1 MKILVGETRFFV
13 KLLLNCM
20 VRYGKINMSKN
31 VEFYFRKGIVDM
43 SNKKNKFL
51 WVEVFLIFTVIS
63 ICIVQSLVQI
73 QIESRRNSLSKI
85 EGYYAS
91 DLEYQINSVL
101 DSVYIL
107 SSLIMENHTDEAEIE
122 KVAENIKKLY
132 TMVENIGLAKNGVV
146 SRVCVGDESE
156 WNNVDFL
163 KDERFQKRAQ
173 RAKAIKEMV
182 LAGPIELN
190 SGDKV
195 IVGIKPVYLEGERF
209 WGFVFVGIS
218 FPDILGHV
226 DSYKEILEQYA
237 FEIVEKVNYIKGSN
251 CILEKDADKLH
262 APVEETIK
270 LPNSEWTIYI
280 SPHNR
285 WYTYKDYIPKLLIA
299 IFISLF
305 LTLIVKQIYSDF
317 EAQKKLRTALEEEKE
332 RYRIAMESST
342 DTIFEYDIREDI
354 CTFYGS
360 LIDGSKTKENIKV
373 VTNYEAKVL
382 SGELFHFS
390 DTDRVMEFFS
400 GKNPGAFET
409 RYRIEGTSE
418 NGNSEYVWL
427 SMKGSVIYDKG
438 EPIRIIGTSRNIQA
452 RKEKEWKSIEASH
465 RDSLTKLY
473 TEIVGQKKIEQYL
486 AFKSRTEICELLLIG
501 VDNFQQI
508 NNAYGYMFA
517 DTILVEVA
525 EVIREV
531 SKDNDIAV
539 RFGGD
544 EFLLFLK
551 NSVGGKGERI
561 AKMICR
567 QVREIYVG
575 ENENITISCSIGRVS
590 TTLFKDFASLLKYV
604 ELTFNYVKNYEKG
617 GEANYLNV
625 ADKIEDMLYNEE
637 FSEREISEIIDTH
650 SAKEEDI
657 ISFAFGILEKTKDLR
672 SAINVLLA
680 RISKKYNLSQI
691 SIYETDVE
699 FLKSVVT
706 YSWPMMDEKEV
717 RAYAIA
723 DKNELN
729 KIIHHYDKE
738 GICILNN
745 ADSKKTLNQPLRE
758 ILDVP
763 KNQSHLFCALYEAG
777 KYKGAIHFA
786 DTKKNR
792 RWTSEEKRAFR
803 EISKI
808 IATHISKANAD
819 IASKAK
825 SEFLSR
831 MSHEIRTP
839 MNAIIG
845 MTNIAL
851 GFVDDNQNVKDCL
864 EKIDTSTKYLL
875 SLINDILDMSRIE
888 SGKMTVCKE
897 AFQLDNLVKELETL
911 IRPQTEEKK
920 LKLEIVKDFTNSNL
934 IGDELR
940 LNQVLINLTGN
951 ALKFTPIGG
960 TITVKIEQIS
970 HEEEAAAIRFAVK
983 DTGIGINKENLSRIF
998 QAFEQEETT
1007 TAHRY
1012 GGTGL
1017 GLAISSN
1024 LVRLMGGHL
1033 AVDSIEG
1040 KGSEFYFTIQFPL
1053 SKEKVVAN
1061 ENAVEEKENY
1071 DFSGKRVLLVE
1082 DNDLNLEIAETILDM
1097 VGCKVES
1104 AKNGQEAVDKF
1115 LETPVN
1121 YYDVILMDIRMPIL
1135 DGFEATKIIRTA
1147 EKEDARTVPIIA
1159 LSANAFDEDT
1169 KKSIDAGMNGH
1180 LAKPIDIKHLYKVL
1194 NKVLNNG

>member
-1 MKILVGETRFFV
+1 MAWS
-13 KLLLNCM
+13 NCDGI
-20 VRYGKINMSKN
+20 Y
-31 VEFYFRKGIVDM
+31 YRKGIVDM
-43 SNKKNKFL
+43 SNKKNRFL
-51 WVEVFLIFTVIS
+51 WVEVFIIFVVVS

-73 QIESRRNSLSKI
+73 QIEGKKNNLSKI
-85 EGYYAS
+85 ERYYAN

-101 DSVYIL
+101 SSSYII
-107 SSLIMENHTDEAEIE
+107 SSLVREINTTDEEIE
-122 KVAENIKKLY
+122 TVAAHIKKLY
-132 TMVENIGLAKNGVV
+132 STVKYIGLAEDGIVN
-146 SRVCVGDESE
+146 RVYLGNE
-156 WNNVDFL
+156 NVWSNINFL
-163 KDERFQKRAQ
+163 KDVRFQKKAQ
-173 RAKAIKEMV
+173 YAKAVKKMV
-182 LAGPIELN
+182 LAGPIELS
-190 SGDKV
+190 SGEKIIMGIEPV
-195 IVGIKPVYLEGERF
+195 ILEGENF
-209 WGFVFVGIS
+209 WGFVFVGIP
-218 FPDILGHV
+218 FPDILGQV

-237 FEIVEKVNYIKGSN
+237 FKIEQEIDYIGEN
-251 CILEKDADKLH
+251 TCILSKDSDKLYT
-262 APVEETIK
+262 PVQETIK
-270 LPNSEWTIYI
+270 LPNAKWVISI
-280 SPHNR
+280 SPYDR
-285 WYTYKDYIPKLLIA
+285 WYTYEEYIPKILIA
-299 IFISLF
+299 ILISLF
-305 LTLIVKQIYSDF
+305 LTLIAKQIYSDF
-317 EAQKKLRTALEEEKE
+317 EAQKKLQTALEEEKE

-342 DTIFEYDIREDI
+342 DTIFEYDIRSDV

-373 VTNYEAKVL
+373 VSNYEAKVL

-400 GKNPGAFET
+400 GKNPSAFET
-409 RYRIEGTSE
+409 RYRIGGPSEDGT
-418 NGNSEYVWL
+418 SEYVWL
-427 SMKGSVIYDKG
+427 SMKGSAIYDKG

-508 NNAYGYMFA
+508 NHAYGYMFA
-517 DTILVEVA
+517 DTVLVEVA

-551 NSVGGKGERI
+551 NSAGGKGERI
-561 AKMICR
+561 ARIICQ

-575 ENENITISCSIGRVS
+575 ENENITISCSIGRAS
-590 TTLFKDFASLLKYV
+590 TTLFRDFESLLKYA

-637 FSEREISEIIDTH
+637 FNEREISEIIDTH

-657 ISFAFGILEKTKDLR
+657 VSFAFGILEKTKDLR

-680 RISKKYNLSQI
+680 RISKKYELNRI
-691 SIYETDVE
+691 SIFETDTE

-706 YSWPMMDEKEV
+706 YSWPMIEEKEV
-717 RAYAIA
+717 RTYTIA
-723 DKNELN
+723 DKDELK
-729 KIIHHYDKE
+729 KITHQYDKE

-745 ADSKKTLNQPLRE
+745 ADNKKALTIPLRE

-786 DTKKNR
+786 DTRKNR
-792 RWTSEEKRAFR
+792 KWTGEEKRAFR

-851 GFVDDNQNVKDCL
+851 GFADDNQNVKDCL

-897 AFQLDNLVKELETL
+897 PFQLENLVKELEVL
-911 IRPQTEEKK
+911 IRPQTEAKQ
-920 LKLEIVKDFTNSNL
+920 LKLEIVKDFKDSNL

-951 ALKFTPIGG
+951 ALKFTPVGG
-960 TITVKIEQIS
+960 TITVKIEQLV
-970 HEEEAAAIRFAVK
+970 HEDNVAAIRFAVK
-983 DTGIGINKENLSRIF
+983 DTGIGINKDNLSRIF
-998 QAFEQEETT
+998 QAFEQEEST

-1033 AVDSIEG
+1033 SVDSIEG
-1040 KGSEFYFTIQFPL
+1040 EGSEFYFTIQFPL
-1053 SKEKVVAN
+1053 SEAKVTEEEKVV
-1061 ENAVEEKENY
+1061 EEEESY
-1071 DFSGKRVLLVE
+1071 DFTGKRILLVE
-1082 DNDLNLEIAETILDM
+1082 DNDLNLEIAETILSM
-1097 VGCKVES
+1097 VGCEVES

-1115 LETPVN
+1115 IEASVY
-1121 YYDVILMDIRMPIL
+1121 YYDVILMDIRMPIM
-1135 DGFEATKIIRTA
+1135 DGFEATKLIRTS
-1147 EKEDARTVPIIA
+1147 EKEDARIVPIIA

-1180 LAKPIDIKHLYKVL
+1180 LAKPIDMKHLYKVL
-1194 NKVLNNG
+1194 NKLLNQSVL

>member
-1 MKILVGETRFFV
+1 
-13 KLLLNCM
+13 
-20 VRYGKINMSKN
+20 
-31 VEFYFRKGIVDM
+31 M
-43 SNKKNKFL
+43 SNKKNRFL
-51 WVEVFLIFTVIS
+51 WLEVFLIFTVVS

-73 QIESRRNSLSKI
+73 QIERKKNNLSKI
-85 EGYYAS
+85 AGYYAS
-91 DLEYQINSVL
+91 DLEYQANSVL
-101 DSVYIL
+101 DLVYIL
-107 SSLIMENHTDEAEIE
+107 SSLVQESGTNEQEMDKIAEH
-122 KVAENIKKLY
+122 IKKLY
-132 TMVENIGLAKNGVV
+132 TVVECFGVAKNGEV
-146 SRVCVGDESE
+146 SQIYLGNKSE
-156 WNNVDFL
+156 WKNVDFF
-163 KDERFQKRAQ
+163 KDDRFLERVQY
-173 RAKAIKEMV
+173 AKSKKEMV
-182 LAGPIELN
+182 LAGPIEST
-190 SGDKV
+190 SGEQI
-195 IVGIKPVYLEGERF
+195 IVGIKPVFLENQNF
-209 WGFVFVGIS
+209 WGFAFIGIS
-218 FPDILGHV
+218 FPDILVYV
-226 DSYKEILEQYA
+226 DSYKEILEKCA
-237 FEIVEKVNYIKGSN
+237 VRIIETADYIEGSN
-251 CILEKDADKLH
+251 CIFEKDSDRLQSSVA
-262 APVEETIK
+262 ETIK
-270 LPNSEWTIYI
+270 LSNSNWTIYI
-280 SPHNR
+280 SPHSR
-285 WYTYKDYIPKLLIA
+285 WYTYEEYIPKILIA
-299 IFISLF
+299 VFISLF

-317 EAQKKLRTALEEEKE
+317 EAQKKLRIALEEEKE

-360 LIDGSKTKENIKV
+360 LIDGSKTKENIQV

-400 GKNPGAFET
+400 GKNPSAFET
-409 RYRIEGTSE
+409 RYRIEGPSE
-418 NGNSEYVWL
+418 NRNSEYVWL

-508 NNAYGYMFA
+508 NNEYGYMFA
-517 DTILVEVA
+517 DTVLVEVA

-531 SKDNDIAV
+531 SKDRDIAV

-551 NSVGGKGERI
+551 NSVNGKGERI
-561 AKMICR
+561 AKMIC
-567 QVREIYVG
+567 QKVKEIYVG
-575 ENENITISCSIGRVS
+575 ENENITISCSIGRAP
-590 TTLFKDFASLLKYV
+590 TTLFRDFETLLKYV
-604 ELTFNYVKNYEKG
+604 ELTFNYVKSCKKG

-625 ADKIEDMLYNEE
+625 ADKIEDMIYNRE
-637 FSEREISEIIDTH
+637 FSKRGISEIIDTH
-650 SAKEEDI
+650 SVKEEDI
-657 ISFAFGILEKTKDLR
+657 VSFAFGILEKTKDLR

-680 RISKKYNLSQI
+680 RISKKYHLSQI
-691 SIYETDVE
+691 SIYETDAE

-717 RAYAIA
+717 RAYSIA
-723 DKNELN
+723 DKEELN
-729 KIIHHYDKE
+729 KIVHRYDKD
-738 GICILNN
+738 GIYILNN
-745 ADSKKTLNQPLRE
+745 ADNKKGLNQSLRM

-777 KYKGAIHFA
+777 KYKGAIHFS

-792 RWTSEEKRAFR
+792 KWSSEEKREFR

-851 GFVDDNQNVKDCL
+851 GFADDNKSVKDCL

-888 SGKMTVCKE
+888 SGKMTVCQE
-897 AFQLDNLVKELETL
+897 PFRLDNLVKELEIL
-911 IRPQTEEKK
+911 IRPQTEAKQ
-920 LKLEIVKDFTNSNL
+920 LKLEIIQDFTDLDL

-960 TITVKIEQIS
+960 TITVKIEQVA
-970 HEEEAAAIRFAVK
+970 HEEETASIRFAVK

-998 QAFEQEETT
+998 QAFEQEEST

-1040 KGSEFYFTIQFPL
+1040 QGSEFYFMIQFSL
-1053 SKEKVVAN
+1053 SKEKVV
-1061 ENAVEEKENY
+1061 VEEKAEEEEESY

-1082 DNDLNLEIAETILDM
+1082 DNDLNLEIAETILGM
-1097 VGCKVES
+1097 VGCKVEA
-1104 AKNGQEAVDKF
+1104 AKNGQEAVDQF
-1115 LETPVN
+1115 LKTPVN
-1121 YYDVILMDIRMPIL
+1121 YYDVILMDIRMPVL

-1147 EKEDARTVPIIA
+1147 DKEDARTVPIIA

-1180 LAKPIDIKHLYKVL
+1180 LAKPIDMKHLYKVL
-1194 NKVLNNG
+1194 SKVWDSQ